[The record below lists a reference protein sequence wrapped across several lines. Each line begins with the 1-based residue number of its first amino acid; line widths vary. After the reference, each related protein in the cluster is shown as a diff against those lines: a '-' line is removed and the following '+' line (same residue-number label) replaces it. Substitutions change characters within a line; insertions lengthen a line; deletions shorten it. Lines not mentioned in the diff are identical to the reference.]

1 MRAHK
6 ACQTSTIETFYN
18 CFGHVLEKYVRWTRE
33 LQESNVS
40 KTLQRC
46 MMCDKLIECI
56 EMNKLLKTK

>member
-6 ACQTSTIETFYN
+6 ASQATTIETFYK
-18 CFGHVLEKYVRWTRE
+18 CFGHVLESYVKWTKE

-40 KTLQRC
+40 KTLQKC
-46 MMCDKLIECI
+46 MMCDKLRECI